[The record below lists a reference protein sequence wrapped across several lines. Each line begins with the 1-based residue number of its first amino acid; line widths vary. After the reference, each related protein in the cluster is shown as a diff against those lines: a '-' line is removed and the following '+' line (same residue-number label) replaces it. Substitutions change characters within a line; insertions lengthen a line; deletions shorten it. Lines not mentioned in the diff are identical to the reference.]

1 MTDAER
7 PAEERRVRKKQAG
20 VVKRALDERD
30 AALVERVRAMKI
42 ANEYRDGNAQMY
54 EEMLEARAEAE
65 ALRARADALESIA
78 ITLRMALREEGV
90 ETPSIGKLLTARF
103 SPPAPAPA
111 LVKGDCPACKKLWA
125 DHLPAGKHHMDER
138 CEFWKPAPETAKC
151 NASHFGGFD
160 QLGHRDNFC
169 RECGVRLERGA
180 PVKAVNE
187 HERQTHGRLP
197 GEGAQEIQRVASEEE
212 RGGQGRSRTIGL
224 GSGHEATGRMVG
236 QVEPPAE
243 NAPCDVESPPPGGG
257 SA

>member
-1 MTDAER
+1 MHRERVEPVRLPRVGKTLRGLHEGRVRGMTDAER

-90 ETPSIGKLLTARF
+90 ETPSIGKLLTDRF

-125 DHLPAGKHHMDER
+125 DPLPAGKHHMDER
-138 CEFWKPAPETAKC
+138 CEFWKPAPETAKPTI
-151 NASHFGGFD
+151 HD
-160 QLGHRDNFC
+160 VLQR
-169 RECGVRLERGA
+169 RLDKMRGA
-180 PVKAVNE
+180 TVKAVNE
-187 HERQTHGRLP
+187 HERQTHGSLP
-197 GEGAQEIQRVASEEE
+197 GEGAQE
-212 RGGQGRSRTIGL
+212 
-224 GSGHEATGRMVG
+224 
-236 QVEPPAE
+236 
-243 NAPCDVESPPPGGG
+243 
-257 SA
+257 